1 MLGEMTAGSAFGST
15 GGTGGT
21 GKNNGPFCP
30 QPDNAAELATRATKP
45 CLPTTLAR
53 RPKIRIDKTMTG
65 L

>member
-1 MLGEMTAGSAFGST
+1 MLGEMTAGSAFGS
-15 GGTGGT
+15 TGGT

-53 RPKIRIDKTMTG
+53 RPKIRIDKTITG